1 MKQNTKRAVAGILTA
16 MMTLGAFGIAGCKD
30 KEQGAVL
37 PTTQTQDSTQSG
49 GGSTGRPMVNNE
61 VYGNP
66 YAGTIV
72 RCGQTYNFTGG
83 SIGFLAEELT
93 GLSEDEAYTVD
104 LIATV
109 EPADAAQEVRW
120 AVAFVNPESE
130 WATGKDVSD
139 YVSIEYSEEE
149 STKLS
154 VTCKKGF
161 SEQVKITCT
170 YLHNADISVDCIVD
184 FVSAWENVTLKMGDD
199 VVNLGG
205 VTDVWWEQKMY
216 ADTGI
221 AWGGDVSLDIQT
233 AEAGTVTGYT
243 YRVDLLSP
251 RAWHEQ
257 GNLQLVYDSENGF
270 YKEYY
275 TGDSGYGDTNS
286 ILGYYDFWDS
296 KRNQS
301 SHQNFLGNEDGF
313 LKFVGSE
320 HDFCFDN
327 SNNHDSSRYFF
338 ANRANVLLDYS
349 WAGINFACCDECSE
363 TLLELCGVSEFPWE
377 QTPEG
382 YDYPNRSKLTQL
394 TVAEGS
400 LCTVLL
406 TVTSASGTQMQ
417 YMSLLNLTEFRYTPK
432 ATAVSLSSSKIK
444 VSYEP

>member
-1 MKQNTKRAVAGILTA
+1 MKQNTKRVVASILTA

-49 GGSTGRPMVNNE
+49 GSRPMVNNE
-61 VYGNP
+61 VYGEP
-66 YAGTIV
+66 YAGTVV
-72 RCGQTYNFTGG
+72 RCGQSYDFTGG

-93 GLSEDEAYTVD
+93 GLSDGETYTVE
-104 LIATV
+104 LVATV
-109 EPADAAQEVRW
+109 EPADAVQEVRW

-199 VVNLGG
+199 IINLGG
-205 VTDVWWEQKMY
+205 VTDVWWETNEN
-216 ADTGI
+216 ADAGV
-221 AWGGDVSLDIQT
+221 AWGGDISLDIKT
-233 AEAGTVTGYT
+233 AEEGTVTGYT

-251 RAWHEQ
+251 LAWYEEDETIVFGGTKDFLDGYFTALEKTYKFTSYGELKDDAPTEKVIDYSIF
-257 GNLQLVYDSENGF
+257 GNSANLSNIESFL
-270 YKEYY
+270 
-275 TGDSGYGDTNS
+275 
-286 ILGYYDFWDS
+286 LGADS
-296 KRNQS
+296 KKAMGLFVS
-301 SHQNFLGNEDGF
+301 GTTSTSGELDDFLRTEPSF
-313 LKFVGSE
+313 LDKS
-320 HDFCFDN
+320 
-327 SNNHDSSRYFF
+327 
-338 ANRANVLLDYS
+338 
-349 WAGINFACCDECSE
+349 
-363 TLLELCGVSEFPWE
+363 TKELV
-377 QTPEG
+377 
-382 YDYPNRSKLTQL
+382 
-394 TVAEGS
+394 EGS

-406 TVTSASGTQMQ
+406 TVTSASGTQIK
-417 YMSLLNLTEFRYTPK
+417 YMSLLNLTEFRYTPA